1 MSARFACLVTVV
13 VVGLGAV
20 TAAAGKKDP
29 RPVAGPSCPGGT
41 VALAFDDGPTPNTN
55 LVLDALR
62 AAHLRAT
69 FFVIG
74 YNVALYPEIARRIV
88 AEGHTIGN
96 HTYDHPDLTT
106 LSASQIDWEIRSN
119 SDLIEQI
126 TGVRPKVLRPPYGA
140 TNDLVR
146 TRIAANGLYEVLWTR
161 DSWDWTG
168 VDSTTILNQVTE
180 LQPGGVIL
188 MHDTLPATLATIP
201 SIAWYFREYWRQ
213 SPICAGRLA
222 PTTNVM
228 PIDDWPGQF
237 FFVHAVPW

>member
-1 MSARFACLVTVV
+1 LSIRFASLVTLLV
-13 VVGLGAV
+13 LWL
-20 TAAAGKKDP
+20 TAATPAAGKKDL
-29 RPVAGPSCPGGT
+29 RPVVGPSCPGGT

-74 YNVALYPEIARRIV
+74 YNVAAYPEIARRIV

-106 LSASQIDWEIRSN
+106 LSASQIDEEIQSN
-119 SDLIEQI
+119 SELIEQV
-126 TGVRPKVLRPPYGA
+126 TGVRPKFLRPPYGA

-146 TRIAANGLYEVLWTR
+146 ARIAANGLHEVLWTL

-168 VDSTTILNQVTE
+168 VDSLTILNQVTQ

-188 MHDTLPATLATIP
+188 MHDALPTTLATIP
-201 SIAWYFREYWRQ
+201 SINWYFGSTGASHRSAR
-213 SPICAGRLA
+213 AGSSR
-222 PTTNVM
+222 PPM
-228 PIDDWPGQF
+228 
-237 FFVHAVPW
+237 